1 MEMAYE
7 YINKGLRI
15 SKVANM
21 LNIPRCRFYRN
32 KVTDKNNNKSI
43 KKGRKNSEFT
53 LRKDGD
59 STVVMDNSTVV
70 NNIKELLSGEF
81 VCYGYKKTAKYLNRH
96 GYIINKKKVRRLMSE
111 NNLLNYPYNNRKP
124 ATRVINTIVK
134 VNNTNQVW
142 EFDIKYVYING
153 ESRNTYLLAMIDCY
167 TREVVGHYLGCHCT
181 GNDVKNTMIEAFDK
195 RGINNI
201 SGIRMRSD
209 NGTQF
214 ISNIVEDFLSMMN
227 IYHERIHPA
236 TPKEDG
242 YIESFNS
249 ILEREVIRRFEFD
262 NIEEARSTIKRYI
275 DFYNNE
281 RLHSAI
287 GYITPKEMNIKCM
300 EMKQKD

>member
-1 MEMAYE
+1 MAFE

-15 SKVANM
+15 SKVASI
-21 LNIPRCRFYRN
+21 LNRARCSFYRN
-32 KVTDKNNNKSI
+32 KPADKNNNKPV
-43 KKGRKNSEFT
+43 KRGRKNSEFT
-53 LRKDGD
+53 LRRYGN

-70 NNIKELLSGEF
+70 NDIKELLSGEF

-96 GYIINKKKVRRLMSE
+96 GSIINRKKVRRLMSE

-142 EFDIKYVYING
+142 EFDIKYVWVHG
-153 ESRNTYLLAMIDCY
+153 ESRNAYLLAMIDCY
-167 TREVVGHYLGCHCT
+167 TREVVGYYLGYHCT
-181 GNDVKNTMIEAFDK
+181 GNDVKNTMMDAFSN
-195 RGINNI
+195 RGLNNI

-214 ISNIVEDFLSMMN
+214 ICNTVESFLSMMN

-262 NIEEARSTIKRYI
+262 TFVETKAPIKRYI

-287 GYITPKEMNIKCM
+287 GYITPMEMNIKCM
-300 EMKQKD
+300 EMKQKN

>member
-1 MEMAYE
+1 MAFE

-15 SKVANM
+15 SKVASI
-21 LNIPRCRFYRN
+21 LHIPRCSFYRN
-32 KVTDKNNNKSI
+32 KSADKNNNRAI
-43 KKGRKNSEFT
+43 KPGKKNSAFT
-53 LRKDGD
+53 LRKDGNN
-59 STVVMDNSTVV
+59 TIILDNNAVV
-70 NNIKELLSGEF
+70 NDIKKLLSGEF

-96 GYIINKKKVRRLMSE
+96 GYIINRKKVRRLMSE

-124 ATRVINTIVK
+124 ATRVINTIVN
-134 VNNTNQVW
+134 VNSANQVW
-142 EFDIKYVYING
+142 EFDIKYIYIHG
-153 ESRNTYLLAMIDCY
+153 ESRNSYLLAMVDCY
-167 TREVVGHYLGCHCT
+167 TREVVGYYLGYHCT
-181 GNDVKNTMIEAFDK
+181 GNDVKNTIMEAFEQ
-195 RGINNI
+195 RGLNNI

-214 ISNIVEDFLSMMN
+214 ICNTVENFLSMMN
-227 IYHERIHPA
+227 IPHERIHPA

-262 NIEEARSTIKRYI
+262 NIEEARNTIKRYM

-300 EMKQKD
+300 EMKQKN